1 MSIWKFLAKKCFA
14 LEGDEPD
21 TAGNAS
27 AAETGKPTP
36 QEEIRKHESCIRDIH
51 DKLNAQLREI
61 EQLENRIRELL
72 KLYESASAAAKE
84 TYKIQL
90 LSLKKELDGIRE
102 LRTLYERNLDKEKL
116 ILRKLKFNLEAAH
129 TPDDTALI
137 DDLTRETQ
145 DHVSDLELEDSY
157 IDELEE
163 IRYDGARKKKRHA
176 ARCEEA
182 SQNKTATDDDRAIDA
197 ALQELRRAY
206 GGNDDE
212 KKETQQENKTT
223 SAKSKDTAD
232 KEVEDLK
239 KQMEL

>member
-14 LEGDEPD
+14 LEGEEPD
-21 TAGNAS
+21 TAENAS

-36 QEEIRKHESCIRDIH
+36 QEEIRKHENCIRDIH

-72 KLYESASAAAKE
+72 KLYESASATAKE

-90 LSLKKELDGIRE
+90 LSLKRELDGIRE
-102 LRTLYERNLDKEKL
+102 MRTLYERNLDKEKL
-116 ILRKLKFNLEAAH
+116 ILRKLKFNLEAAR

-163 IRYDGARKKKRHA
+163 VRYDGARKKKRHS
-176 ARCEEA
+176 ARSGEA
-182 SQNKTATDDDRAIDA
+182 SQNQTTSDDDSATDA

-206 GGNDDE
+206 AGNDDDME
-212 KKETQQENKTT
+212 KTKQEQKND
-223 SAKSKDTAD
+223 SDKSKDVAD
-232 KEVEDLK
+232 KEIEDLK